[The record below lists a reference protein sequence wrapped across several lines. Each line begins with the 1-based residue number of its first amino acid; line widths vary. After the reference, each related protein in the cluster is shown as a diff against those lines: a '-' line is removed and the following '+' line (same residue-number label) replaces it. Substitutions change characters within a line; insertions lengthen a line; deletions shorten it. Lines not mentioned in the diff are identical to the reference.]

1 LKIRLKNSKL
11 VKEQI
16 DRGKIGKLIEQI
28 FQQESKKLGEIEIV
42 FLKDPEILK
51 INRDFLKHDYFTDV
65 IAFGYNRKGVISGD
79 ICIGIECVS
88 RNAEQYKTSFKEE
101 LIRVIIHGIF
111 HLIGYED
118 ADPEGKERMKK
129 KENFY
134 LKRYELADNG
144 YDV

>member
-1 LKIRLKNSKL
+1 LRIRLKNSKL

-16 DRGKIGKLIEQI
+16 DRDKIGKLIEQI
-28 FQQESKKLGEIEIV
+28 FQQENKKLGEIEIV

-88 RNAEQYKTSFKEE
+88 RNALIYKASFKKE

-118 ADPEGKERMKK
+118 NVPVGKERMKQ
-129 KENFY
+129 KEDLY
-134 LKRYELADNG
+134 LKRYEQTDNG
-144 YDV
+144 YEV